1 MGYTPIDAVIEKGYT
16 YTHDQIEA
24 AQDEIREECPP
35 NVKEVINRPR
45 EGVGGIDVQ
54 ERYFKKQGTEF
65 LEAFIPYAR
74 RMTHPLPGVIDR
86 EWEQRRM
93 ALS

>member
-24 AQDEIREECPP
+24 AQDEIRKECPP
-35 NVKEVINRPR
+35 KVKEVISRPL

-54 ERYFKKQGTEF
+54 ERYFKK
-65 LEAFIPYAR
+65 
-74 RMTHPLPGVIDR
+74 H
-86 EWEQRRM
+86 
-93 ALS
+93 